1 MRFEFGKKIAT
12 LRKERKVT
20 QAQLAEYLMVQPQ
33 TVSRWEVEGGVPDV
47 TLLPRIALFF
57 GITLDELFGMTDMEQ
72 LDRLVYKYSVLRDER
87 SFEEVMRSIESAIG
101 SIAEQL
107 HTAHSAET
115 ESLQRQRDQLLAWK
129 VHIYIQKSRAAQAQA
144 EKILDELMADMNES
158 HPLHLSLTLQKQQFC
173 IQRGEG
179 RRVLEQARQAW
190 ETTPSLRNLHR
201 LLVAYLEMERGEEIL
216 QLWEQDNAQQLVSPP
231 TADTLPLWDILFRG
245 AVIARN
251 LNFFEKYFALFRE
264 YADAQA
270 IFSAEWQLAIL
281 YSELGMMQEKLAYK
295 DKLLE
300 QLDTLDCNEYLRIS
314 YREQIAQ
321 L

>member
-12 LRKERKVT
+12 LRKEQKVT

-87 SFEEVMRSIESAIG
+87 SFEEVMRGIETAIG
-101 SIAEQL
+101 SVAEQL
-107 HTAHSAET
+107 HMAHNAEA
-115 ESLQRQRDQLLAWK
+115 ESLRQQRDQLLAWK

-144 EKILDELMADMNES
+144 EKILDELMADIDES
-158 HPLHLSLTLQKQQFC
+158 HPLHLSLTLQKQQFR

-190 ETTPSLRNLHR
+190 ETTPSLSGLHR
-201 LLVAYLEMERGEEIL
+201 LLVACLEMERGEEIL
-216 QLWEQDNAQQLVSPP
+216 HLWEQDTVQRLVSPP

-251 LNFFEKYFALFRE
+251 LNFFEQYFAVFRE

-270 IFSAEWQLAIL
+270 IFSTEWQLAIL
-281 YSELGMMQEKLAYK
+281 YGELGMVREKLAHK

>member
-1 MRFEFGKKIAT
+1 MRFTLGKKIAT
-12 LRKERKVT
+12 LRKERTVT

-57 GITLDELFGMTDMEQ
+57 GITLDELFGITDMEQ

-87 SFEEVMRSIESAIG
+87 SFEEVMRGIETALGSIE
-101 SIAEQL
+101 EQL
-107 HTAHSAET
+107 HTVCKAEA
-115 ESLQRQRDQLLAWK
+115 ESLRQQRDQLLAWK

-158 HPLHLSLTLQKQQFC
+158 HPLHLSLTLQKQQFR

-179 RRVLEQARQAW
+179 RCVLEQTRQEW
-190 ETTPSLRNLHR
+190 ETAPSLSGLHR
-201 LLVAYLEMERGEEIL
+201 LLVACLEMERGEEIL
-216 QLWEQDNAQQLVSPP
+216 QLWEQDNAQRLVFPP

-251 LNFFEKYFALFRE
+251 LNFFEKYFAVFRE
-264 YADAQA
+264 YADAKA
-270 IFSAEWQLAIL
+270 MFSAEWQLAIL
-281 YSELGMMQEKLAYK
+281 YGELGMMQEKSAHK
-295 DKLLE
+295 DTLLE
-300 QLDTLDCNEYLRIS
+300 QLDTIDCNEYLRIS